1 MKLGSAMWTSA
12 ASSGAGV
19 TGCSGGR
26 VEEEEGAVCFG
37 GGGRGRCAV
46 RDIA

>member
-1 MKLGSAMWTSA
+1 MQESQA
-12 ASSGAGV
+12 V
-19 TGCSGGR
+19 QGGG
-26 VEEEEGAVCFG
+26 VEEEEGAACFG